1 MILVNI
7 IQERTIGPSL
17 GRDSIESGKKAI
29 IIGIILVMGIGGYFL
44 YIQNENLKAENLAYE
59 VRDAEQKLAIESL
72 QNDFALQTTALTSMQ
87 SKNNEIELE
96 MNRYLDIFKRHNLS
110 KLAAAKPGMIEP
122 RANNA
127 TKEVF
132 DSIEADSRVIDN
144 LDDDL
149 ELQPTGTR

>member
-1 MILVNI
+1 MNQL
-7 IQERTIGPSL
+7 L
-17 GRDSIESGKKAI
+17 
-29 IIGIILVMGIGGYFL
+29 IGIILMLGIGSYFL
-44 YIQNENLKAENLAYE
+44 YTQNENLKAENLAYE
-59 VRDAEQKLAIESL
+59 VRDQEQKAAIESI
-72 QNDFALQTTALTSMQ
+72 QKDFALQTSALTDMQ
-87 SKNNEIELE
+87 KKNNEIEGE

-132 DSIEADSRVIDN
+132 DSIEADSRIIDS

-149 ELQPTGTR
+149 ELQPTGTG

>member
-1 MILVNI
+1 MNQLLIGVILM
-7 IQERTIGPSL
+7 L
-17 GRDSIESGKKAI
+17 
-29 IIGIILVMGIGGYFL
+29 GIGGYFL
-44 YIQNENLKAENLAYE
+44 YVQNENLKAENLAYE
-59 VRDAEQKLAIESL
+59 VRDAQQKEAIESL
-72 QNDFALQTTALTSMQ
+72 QQDFALQTTALTDMQ
-87 SKNNEIELE
+87 KKNNEIEGE

-132 DSIEADSRVIDN
+132 DSIEADSRVIDS

-149 ELQPTGTR
+149 ELQPTGTG

>member
-1 MILVNI
+1 MNQL
-7 IQERTIGPSL
+7 L
-17 GRDSIESGKKAI
+17 M
-29 IIGIILVMGIGGYFL
+29 GIILILGIGGYIL
-44 YIQNENLKAENLAYE
+44 YTQNENLKAENLAYE
-59 VRDAEQKLAIESL
+59 VRDQEQKMAIESL
-72 QNDFALQTTALTSMQ
+72 QNDFAVQTTALTDMQ
-87 SKNNEIELE
+87 KKNNEIEGE

>member
-1 MILVNI
+1 MNQL
-7 IQERTIGPSL
+7 L
-17 GRDSIESGKKAI
+17 
-29 IIGIILVMGIGGYFL
+29 IGIIIMLGIGGYFL
-44 YIQNENLKAENLAYE
+44 YVQNENLKAENLAYE
-59 VRDAEQKLAIESL
+59 VRDAQQKEAIESL
-72 QNDFALQTTALTSMQ
+72 QNDFALQTTALTDMQ
-87 SKNNEIELE
+87 KKNNEIEGE

>member
-1 MILVNI
+1 MNQL
-7 IQERTIGPSL
+7 L
-17 GRDSIESGKKAI
+17 
-29 IIGIILVMGIGGYFL
+29 IGIILMLGIGGYVL

-59 VRDAEQKLAIESL
+59 VRDQEQKAAIESI
-72 QNDFALQTTALTSMQ
+72 QKDFALQTSALTDMQ
-87 SKNNEIELE
+87 KKNNEIEGE

-132 DSIEADSRVIDN
+132 DSIEADSRIIDS

-149 ELQPTGTR
+149 ELQPTGTG

>member
-1 MILVNI
+1 MNQL
-7 IQERTIGPSL
+7 L
-17 GRDSIESGKKAI
+17 
-29 IIGIILVMGIGGYFL
+29 IGIIMVMGIGGYFL

-59 VRDAEQKLAIESL
+59 VRDQEQKLAIESL
-72 QNDFALQTTALTSMQ
+72 QNDFAVQTTALTDMQ
-87 SKNNEIELE
+87 KKNNEIEGE

>member
-1 MILVNI
+1 MNQLLIGVILM
-7 IQERTIGPSL
+7 L
-17 GRDSIESGKKAI
+17 
-29 IIGIILVMGIGGYFL
+29 GIGGYFL
-44 YIQNENLKAENLAYE
+44 YVQNENLKAENLAYE
-59 VRDAEQKLAIESL
+59 VRDQEQKAAIESL
-72 QNDFALQTTALTSMQ
+72 QQDFALQTTALTDMQ
-87 SKNNEIELE
+87 KKNNEIEGE

-132 DSIEADSRVIDN
+132 DSIEADSRVIDS

-149 ELQPTGTR
+149 ELQSTGSG

>member
-1 MILVNI
+1 MNQL
-7 IQERTIGPSL
+7 L
-17 GRDSIESGKKAI
+17 M
-29 IIGIILVMGIGGYFL
+29 GIILILGIGGYIL
-44 YIQNENLKAENLAYE
+44 YTQNENLKAENLAYE
-59 VRDAEQKLAIESL
+59 VRDTQQREAIESL
-72 QNDFALQTTALTSMQ
+72 QNDFALQTTALTDMQ
-87 SKNNEIELE
+87 KKNNEIEGE

-132 DSIEADSRVIDN
+132 DSIEADSRVIDS

-149 ELQPTGTR
+149 ELQPTGSR

>member
-1 MILVNI
+1 MNQL
-7 IQERTIGPSL
+7 L
-17 GRDSIESGKKAI
+17 
-29 IIGIILVMGIGGYFL
+29 IGIILVMGIGGYFL

-110 KLAAAKPGMIEP
+110 KLAPAKPGMIEP

>member
-1 MILVNI
+1 MNQL
-7 IQERTIGPSL
+7 L
-17 GRDSIESGKKAI
+17 M
-29 IIGIILVMGIGGYFL
+29 GIILILGIGGYIL
-44 YIQNENLKAENLAYE
+44 YTQNENLKAENLAYE
-59 VRDAEQKLAIESL
+59 VRDQEQKLAIESL
-72 QNDFALQTTALTSMQ
+72 QNDFAVQTTALTDMQ
-87 SKNNEIELE
+87 KKNNEIEGE

-132 DSIEADSRVIDN
+132 DSIEADSRVIDS

-149 ELQPTGTR
+149 ELQPTGTG

>member
-1 MILVNI
+1 MNQL
-7 IQERTIGPSL
+7 L
-17 GRDSIESGKKAI
+17 M
-29 IIGIILVMGIGGYFL
+29 GIILILGIGGYIL
-44 YIQNENLKAENLAYE
+44 YTQNENLKAENLAYE
-59 VRDAEQKLAIESL
+59 VRDQEQKMAIESL
-72 QNDFALQTTALTSMQ
+72 QNDFAVQTTALTDMQ
-87 SKNNEIELE
+87 KKNNEIEGE

-132 DSIEADSRVIDN
+132 DSIEADSRVIDS

>member
-1 MILVNI
+1 ML
-7 IQERTIGPSL
+7 
-17 GRDSIESGKKAI
+17 
-29 IIGIILVMGIGGYFL
+29 GIGGYFL

-59 VRDAEQKLAIESL
+59 VRDAQQKEAIESL
-72 QNDFALQTTALTSMQ
+72 QQDFALQTTALTDMQ
-87 SKNNEIELE
+87 KKNNEIEGE

-132 DSIEADSRVIDN
+132 DSIEADSRIIDS
-144 LDDDL
+144 LDDDI
-149 ELQPTGTR
+149 ELQPTGR

>member
-1 MILVNI
+1 MNQL
-7 IQERTIGPSL
+7 L
-17 GRDSIESGKKAI
+17 
-29 IIGIILVMGIGGYFL
+29 IGIILVMGIGGYFL

>member
-1 MILVNI
+1 MNQL
-7 IQERTIGPSL
+7 L
-17 GRDSIESGKKAI
+17 M
-29 IIGIILVMGIGGYFL
+29 GIILILGIGGYIL
-44 YIQNENLKAENLAYE
+44 YTQNENLKAENLAYE
-59 VRDAEQKLAIESL
+59 VRDQEQKMAIESL
-72 QNDFALQTTALTSMQ
+72 QNDFAVQTTALTDMQ
-87 SKNNEIELE
+87 KKNNEIEGE

-132 DSIEADSRVIDN
+132 DSIEADSRVIDS

-149 ELQPTGTR
+149 ELQPTGSR

>member
-1 MILVNI
+1 MNQL
-7 IQERTIGPSL
+7 L
-17 GRDSIESGKKAI
+17 M
-29 IIGIILVMGIGGYFL
+29 GIILILGIGGYIL
-44 YIQNENLKAENLAYE
+44 YTQNENLKAENLAYE
-59 VRDAEQKLAIESL
+59 VRDQEQKMAIESL
-72 QNDFALQTTALTSMQ
+72 QNDFAVQTTALTDMQ
-87 SKNNEIELE
+87 KKNNEIEGE

-132 DSIEADSRVIDN
+132 DSIDADSRVIDN

>member
-1 MILVNI
+1 MNQL
-7 IQERTIGPSL
+7 L
-17 GRDSIESGKKAI
+17 M
-29 IIGIILVMGIGGYFL
+29 GIILILGIGGYIL
-44 YIQNENLKAENLAYE
+44 YTQNENLKAENLAYE
-59 VRDAEQKLAIESL
+59 VRDQEQKLAIESL
-72 QNDFALQTTALTSMQ
+72 QNDFALQTTALTDMQ
-87 SKNNEIELE
+87 KKNNEIEGE

-132 DSIEADSRVIDN
+132 DSIEADSRVIDS

-149 ELQPTGTR
+149 ELQPTGTG

>member
-1 MILVNI
+1 MNQL
-7 IQERTIGPSL
+7 L
-17 GRDSIESGKKAI
+17 
-29 IIGIILVMGIGGYFL
+29 IGIILMLGIGSYFL
-44 YIQNENLKAENLAYE
+44 YTQNENLKAENLAYE
-59 VRDAEQKLAIESL
+59 VRDQEQKAAIESI
-72 QNDFALQTTALTSMQ
+72 QKDFALQTSALTDMQ
-87 SKNNEIELE
+87 KKNNEIEGE

-144 LDDDL
+144 LDNDL

>member
-1 MILVNI
+1 MNQL
-7 IQERTIGPSL
+7 L
-17 GRDSIESGKKAI
+17 M
-29 IIGIILVMGIGGYFL
+29 GIILILGIGGYIL
-44 YIQNENLKAENLAYE
+44 YTQNENLKAENLAYE
-59 VRDAEQKLAIESL
+59 VRDQEQKLAIESL
-72 QNDFALQTTALTSMQ
+72 QNDFAVQTTALTDMQ
-87 SKNNEIELE
+87 KKNNEIEGE

-132 DSIEADSRVIDN
+132 DSIEADSRVIDS

-149 ELQPTGTR
+149 ELQPTGAG

>member
-1 MILVNI
+1 MNQL
-7 IQERTIGPSL
+7 L
-17 GRDSIESGKKAI
+17 
-29 IIGIILVMGIGGYFL
+29 IGIIIMLGIGGYFL
-44 YIQNENLKAENLAYE
+44 YTQNENLKAENLAYE
-59 VRDAEQKLAIESL
+59 VRDAQQKEAIESL
-72 QNDFALQTTALTSMQ
+72 QQDFALQTTALTDMQ
-87 SKNNEIELE
+87 KKNNEIEGE

-132 DSIEADSRVIDN
+132 DSIEADSRIIDS

-149 ELQPTGTR
+149 ELQPTGTG

>member
-1 MILVNI
+1 MNQL
-7 IQERTIGPSL
+7 L
-17 GRDSIESGKKAI
+17 
-29 IIGIILVMGIGGYFL
+29 IGIILVMGIGGYFL

-110 KLAAAKPGMIEP
+110 KLAAAKPGMIVP

>member
-1 MILVNI
+1 MNQL
-7 IQERTIGPSL
+7 L
-17 GRDSIESGKKAI
+17 M
-29 IIGIILVMGIGGYFL
+29 GIILILGIGGYIL
-44 YIQNENLKAENLAYE
+44 YTQNENLKAENLAYE
-59 VRDAEQKLAIESL
+59 VRDQEQKMAIESL
-72 QNDFALQTTALTSMQ
+72 QNDFALQTTALTDMQ
-87 SKNNEIELE
+87 KKNNEIEGE

-132 DSIEADSRVIDN
+132 DSIEADSRVIDS

-149 ELQPTGTR
+149 ELQPTGSR

>member
-1 MILVNI
+1 MNQLLIGVILM
-7 IQERTIGPSL
+7 L
-17 GRDSIESGKKAI
+17 
-29 IIGIILVMGIGGYFL
+29 GIGSYFL
-44 YIQNENLKAENLAYE
+44 YTQNENLKAENLAYE
-59 VRDAEQKLAIESL
+59 VRDQEQKAAIESI
-72 QNDFALQTTALTSMQ
+72 QKDFALQTSALTDMQ
-87 SKNNEIELE
+87 KKNNEIEGE

-132 DSIEADSRVIDN
+132 DSIEADSRIIDS

-149 ELQPTGTR
+149 ELQPTGTG

>member
-1 MILVNI
+1 MNQL
-7 IQERTIGPSL
+7 L
-17 GRDSIESGKKAI
+17 M
-29 IIGIILVMGIGGYFL
+29 GIILILGIGGYIL
-44 YIQNENLKAENLAYE
+44 YTQNENLKAENLAYE
-59 VRDAEQKLAIESL
+59 VRDQEQKMAIESL
-72 QNDFALQTTALTSMQ
+72 QNDFAVQTTALTDMQ
-87 SKNNEIELE
+87 KKNNEIEGE

-127 TKEVF
+127 SKEVF

>member
-1 MILVNI
+1 MNQL
-7 IQERTIGPSL
+7 L
-17 GRDSIESGKKAI
+17 
-29 IIGIILVMGIGGYFL
+29 IGIIIMLGIGGYFL
-44 YIQNENLKAENLAYE
+44 YVQNENLKAENLAYE
-59 VRDAEQKLAIESL
+59 VRDAQQKEAIESL
-72 QNDFALQTTALTSMQ
+72 QQDFALQTTALTDMQ
-87 SKNNEIELE
+87 KKNNEIEGE

-132 DSIEADSRVIDN
+132 DSIEADSRVIDS

-149 ELQPTGTR
+149 ELQSTGSG

>member
-1 MILVNI
+1 MNQL
-7 IQERTIGPSL
+7 L
-17 GRDSIESGKKAI
+17 M
-29 IIGIILVMGIGGYFL
+29 GIILILGIGGYIL
-44 YIQNENLKAENLAYE
+44 YPQNENLKAENLAYE
-59 VRDAEQKLAIESL
+59 VRDQEQKLAIESL
-72 QNDFALQTTALTSMQ
+72 QNDFAVQTTALTDMQ
-87 SKNNEIELE
+87 KKNNEIEGE

-132 DSIEADSRVIDN
+132 DSIEADSRVIDS

>member
-1 MILVNI
+1 MNQL
-7 IQERTIGPSL
+7 L
-17 GRDSIESGKKAI
+17 
-29 IIGIILVMGIGGYFL
+29 IGIIIMLGIGGYFL
-44 YIQNENLKAENLAYE
+44 YTQNENLKAENLAYE
-59 VRDAEQKLAIESL
+59 VRDAQQKEAIESL
-72 QNDFALQTTALTSMQ
+72 QQDFALQTTALTDMQ
-87 SKNNEIELE
+87 KKNNEIEGE

-132 DSIEADSRVIDN
+132 DSIEADSRIIDS

-149 ELQPTGTR
+149 ELQPTRR

>member
-1 MILVNI
+1 MNQL
-7 IQERTIGPSL
+7 L
-17 GRDSIESGKKAI
+17 M
-29 IIGIILVMGIGGYFL
+29 GIILILGIGGYIL
-44 YIQNENLKAENLAYE
+44 YTQNENLKAENLAYE
-59 VRDAEQKLAIESL
+59 VRDQEQKLAIESL
-72 QNDFALQTTALTSMQ
+72 QNDFAVQTTALTDMQ
-87 SKNNEIELE
+87 KKNNEIEGE

>member
-1 MILVNI
+1 MNQL
-7 IQERTIGPSL
+7 L
-17 GRDSIESGKKAI
+17 M
-29 IIGIILVMGIGGYFL
+29 GIILILGIGGYIL
-44 YIQNENLKAENLAYE
+44 YTQNENLKAENLAYE
-59 VRDAEQKLAIESL
+59 VRDQEQKMAIESL
-72 QNDFALQTTALTSMQ
+72 QNDFALQTTALTDMQ
-87 SKNNEIELE
+87 KKNNEIEGE

-132 DSIEADSRVIDN
+132 DSIEADSRVIDS

-149 ELQPTGTR
+149 ELQPTGSG

>member
-1 MILVNI
+1 MNQLLIGVILM
-7 IQERTIGPSL
+7 L
-17 GRDSIESGKKAI
+17 
-29 IIGIILVMGIGGYFL
+29 GIGSYFL
-44 YIQNENLKAENLAYE
+44 YTQNENLKAENLAYE
-59 VRDAEQKLAIESL
+59 VRDQEQKAAIESI
-72 QNDFALQTTALTSMQ
+72 QKDFALQTTALTDMQ
-87 SKNNEIELE
+87 KKNNEIEGE

-132 DSIEADSRVIDN
+132 DSIEADSRIIDS

-149 ELQPTGTR
+149 ELQPTGTGEKTGRSNN

>member
-1 MILVNI
+1 MNQL
-7 IQERTIGPSL
+7 L
-17 GRDSIESGKKAI
+17 M
-29 IIGIILVMGIGGYFL
+29 GIILILGIGGYIL
-44 YIQNENLKAENLAYE
+44 YTQNENLKAENLAYE
-59 VRDAEQKLAIESL
+59 VRDQEQKLAIESL
-72 QNDFALQTTALTSMQ
+72 QNDFAVQTTALTEMQ
-87 SKNNEIELE
+87 KKNNEIEGE

-132 DSIEADSRVIDN
+132 DSIEADSRVIDS

>member
-1 MILVNI
+1 MNQLLIGVILM
-7 IQERTIGPSL
+7 L
-17 GRDSIESGKKAI
+17 
-29 IIGIILVMGIGGYFL
+29 GIGSYFL
-44 YIQNENLKAENLAYE
+44 YTQNENLKAENLAYE
-59 VRDAEQKLAIESL
+59 VRDQEQKAAIESI
-72 QNDFALQTTALTSMQ
+72 QKDFALQTSALTDMQ
-87 SKNNEIELE
+87 KRNNEIEGE

-132 DSIEADSRVIDN
+132 DSIEADSRIIDS

-149 ELQPTGTR
+149 ELQPTGTG

>member
-1 MILVNI
+1 MNQL
-7 IQERTIGPSL
+7 L
-17 GRDSIESGKKAI
+17 
-29 IIGIILVMGIGGYFL
+29 IGIILMLGIGSYFL
-44 YIQNENLKAENLAYE
+44 YTQNENLKAENLAYE
-59 VRDAEQKLAIESL
+59 VRDQEQKAAIESI
-72 QNDFALQTTALTSMQ
+72 QKDFALQTTALTDMQ
-87 SKNNEIELE
+87 KKNNEIEGE

-132 DSIEADSRVIDN
+132 DSIEADSRIIDS

-149 ELQPTGTR
+149 ELQPTGTG

>member
-1 MILVNI
+1 MNQL
-7 IQERTIGPSL
+7 L
-17 GRDSIESGKKAI
+17 
-29 IIGIILVMGIGGYFL
+29 IGIIIMLGIGGYFL
-44 YIQNENLKAENLAYE
+44 YVQNENLKAENLAYE
-59 VRDAEQKLAIESL
+59 VRDAQQKEAIESL
-72 QNDFALQTTALTSMQ
+72 QQDFALQTTALTDMQ
-87 SKNNEIELE
+87 KKNNEIEGE

-149 ELQPTGTR
+149 ELQPTGTG

>member
-1 MILVNI
+1 MNQL
-7 IQERTIGPSL
+7 L
-17 GRDSIESGKKAI
+17 M
-29 IIGIILVMGIGGYFL
+29 GIILILGIGGYIL
-44 YIQNENLKAENLAYE
+44 YTQNENLKAENLAYE
-59 VRDAEQKLAIESL
+59 VRDQEQKLAIESL
-72 QNDFALQTTALTSMQ
+72 QNDFAVQTTALTDMQ
-87 SKNNEIELE
+87 KKNNEIEGE

-144 LDDDL
+144 LDADL

>member
-1 MILVNI
+1 MNQLLIGVILM
-7 IQERTIGPSL
+7 L
-17 GRDSIESGKKAI
+17 
-29 IIGIILVMGIGGYFL
+29 GIGGYFL
-44 YIQNENLKAENLAYE
+44 YVQNENLKAENLAYE
-59 VRDAEQKLAIESL
+59 VRDQEQKAAIESL
-72 QNDFALQTTALTSMQ
+72 QQDFALQTTALTDMQ
-87 SKNNEIELE
+87 KKNNEIEGE

-132 DSIEADSRVIDN
+132 DSIEADSRIIDS

-149 ELQPTGTR
+149 ELQPTGTG

>member
-1 MILVNI
+1 MNQL
-7 IQERTIGPSL
+7 L
-17 GRDSIESGKKAI
+17 
-29 IIGIILVMGIGGYFL
+29 IGIILMLGIGGYFL

-59 VRDAEQKLAIESL
+59 VRDAQQKEAIESL
-72 QNDFALQTTALTSMQ
+72 QQDFALQTTALTDMQ
-87 SKNNEIELE
+87 KKNNEIEGE

-132 DSIEADSRVIDN
+132 DSIEADSRIIDS
-144 LDDDL
+144 LDDDI
-149 ELQPTGTR
+149 ELQPTGR